1 MDHIMAGIEEFLQPY
16 LNDFLEEQRKHN
28 HKTLNENPVYLE
40 LNLIVDSI
48 NLYRDFLSLPKL
60 SLAAMVKEGLK
71 GAKNEHFNTNAGR
84 VPGSV

>member
-48 NLYRDFLSLPKL
+48 NLYRDFLSLPNL
-60 SLAAMVKEGLK
+60 SLVAMIHEGLK
-71 GAKNEHFNTNAGR
+71 GGNHE
-84 VPGSV
+84 